1 MKKVFLLGLLLCSVI
16 GMNAQVRIGG
26 DTIPHAAAILDLN
39 ANNDSLPAGN
49 KGGLALPRVSL
60 AGNTAQLN
68 NTVPANGMMVY
79 NTGGALEAGIYYWN
93 GTQWMKET
101 ENSTAEILAPL
112 ITWISTRTYRA
123 SSSTWFVSTP
133 TFTGISV
140 FGTDTCILLVG
151 SVDAVF
157 WMLPGTKKPLPL
169 KVTILPPSWDL
180 GMPIP
185 AEFNRNNVFLASKN
199 MQIYGRSGA
208 NSVSSNGFAEDGV
221 IFLPYLYWQKAA
233 IPGYPGIEWW

>member
-1 MKKVFLLGLLLCSVI
+1 MKKVFLLGLLLCSAI

-79 NTGGALEAGIYYWN
+79 NTGGVLEAGIYYWN

-101 ENSTAEILAPL
+101 ENSAANLIAPL
-112 ITWISTRTYRA
+112 ITWVPVDV
-123 SSSTWFVSTP
+123 VSLVSAEP
-133 TFTGISV
+133 RIAIPINTGISV
-140 FGTDTCILLVG
+140 FGTDTCALVVG
-151 SVDAVF
+151 SIDAIF
-157 WMLPGTKKPLPL
+157 FPGNDMAHPVKA
-169 KVTILPPSWDL
+169 TILPPDFNPGSYAT
-180 GMPIP
+180 IP
-185 AEFNRNNVFLASKN
+185 DGFNRNDYFVDTKTWHMLWRDSPTT
-199 MQIYGRSGA
+199 MRWPCPQGPL
-208 NSVSSNGFAEDGV
+208 
-221 IFLPYLYWQKAA
+221 FLPYLFWRKHQCSW
-233 IPGYPGIEWW
+233 GC